1 MEFLEDQQHTESSEW
16 TVDTKDCG
24 EYITII
30 TYSKNK
36 VSIYIVIESKDLA
49 INMCIINYI
58 FQLQTTIMLFN
69 G

>member
-30 TYSKNK
+30 ITYNKNE
-36 VSIYIVIESKDLA
+36 VGIYIVVESKDPQ
-49 INMCIINYI
+49 INTCIINYT
-58 FQLQTTIMLFN
+58 FQLQTNNNYVI
-69 G
+69 